1 MVGTAKYANSVQYL
15 FTATMFMASNDE
27 PTYPPGDVAFRNR
40 IHIVPFKHKLWVRSK
55 DPEKW
60 EAAGDEDRA
69 DESWKEKI
77 LADPSERGAIL
88 MWVLD
93 GLVKFA
99 LTGGVLMIPAIMRE
113 TGEEFGSASD
123 PILHT
128 VRSLLGTD
136 HAGIGEEP
144 QVLRVWTDAEWEDMG
159 FKDTDS
165 LPLREFDKIF
175 EIRLRELEYLRD
187 SDAVPAKW
195 KTQGRKTIEN
205 MGGSKKRVSFPSPR
219 TTRWCFS
226 RITYVPEARW
236 MKQMAGAGGSE

>member
-1 MVGTAKYANSVQYL
+1 M
-15 FTATMFMASNDE
+15 
-27 PTYPPGDVAFRNR
+27 
-40 IHIVPFKHKLWVRSK
+40 
-55 DPEKW
+55 
-60 EAAGDEDRA
+60 
-69 DESWKEKI
+69 
-77 LADPSERGAIL
+77 
-88 MWVLD
+88 
-93 GLVKFA
+93 
-99 LTGGVLMIPAIMRE
+99 
-113 TGEEFGSASD
+113 
-123 PILHT
+123 
-128 VRSLLGTD
+128 
-136 HAGIGEEP
+136 
-144 QVLRVWTDAEWEDMG
+144 LRVWTDAEWEDMG